1 MKFSDIIIPLII
13 TAIIVTGLIKKVDV
27 FSVFVEGAKE
37 NFRTGISIIP
47 TLIAVITAV
56 GMFRASGAADFLT
69 DIFSPLTSLVGF
81 PAECIPLAI
90 TKSVSGSA
98 SLALLEE
105 TLSSYGADSFIG
117 RVASVMMGSSETTF
131 YVLSVYFGA
140 TKIKNTR
147 HALPSALIG
156 DLTGI
161 ITSVIVVSLL
171 F

>member
-1 MKFSDIIIPLII
+1 MNFSDIIIPFII
-13 TAIIVTGLIKKVDV
+13 TAIVITGLIKKVDV
-27 FSVFVEGAKE
+27 FSLFVEGAKE
-37 NFRTGISIIP
+37 NFKTGISIIP
-47 TLIAVITAV
+47 TLVAVITAV
-56 GMFRASGAADFLT
+56 GMFKSSGAADFLT
-69 DIFSPLTSLVGF
+69 DILYPVTSLVGF

-90 TKSVSGSA
+90 TKSFSGSA
-98 SLALLEE
+98 ALAMLESI
-105 TLSSYGADSFIG
+105 LSTCGADNFIG

-147 HALPSALIG
+147 HAIPSALIG

-161 ITSVIVVSLL
+161 ITSVIIVSLL